1 MSSRELSEETLRRL
15 LVERELLRQTADV
28 LTSRLNMVNVLI
40 NDLNIFK
47 STVENLKELKEERE
61 ILVPVGASSYVRAKI
76 SSVDKVLYAV
86 GSDIFMEQD
95 VDKAL
100 EDVEKRL
107 DELHAMRREL
117 QGQLT
122 TVLRKLEESEKAIR
136 TLSQA
141 ISRKHAGKAERGS

>member
-1 MSSRELSEETLRRL
+1 M
-15 LVERELLRQTADV
+15 ERELLRQTADV

-107 DELHAMRREL
+107 DELHAMKREL